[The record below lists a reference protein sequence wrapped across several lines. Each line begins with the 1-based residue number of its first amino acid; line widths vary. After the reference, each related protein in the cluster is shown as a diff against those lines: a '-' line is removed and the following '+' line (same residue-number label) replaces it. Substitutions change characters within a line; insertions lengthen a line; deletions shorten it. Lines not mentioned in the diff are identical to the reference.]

1 MMNSAYRLY
10 IKRKLGFGNS
20 LKYKI
25 SALLPILIV
34 LLITMILVFSLIFIT
49 SISAA
54 IEKAIIYLGSGE
66 IYSKED
72 ISDKDFIKT
81 SYPVKNG
88 QGIIYGE
95 NGESLV
101 YIKGVESSYF
111 DDDRMAV
118 FHIADAPLEKNSIII
133 SESLSSALSLNP
145 GDKLTLLL
153 YESDKGRA
161 RPYLM
166 TVSAVFDSGY
176 KELEKYLAFVDIS
189 MLESAGVGYE
199 STLRSGF
206 NTESA
211 IIELSLEGIHAE
223 SYKTLYSSIYQNVRS
238 SVSVLYVIFGAIAIL
253 AAFFSSDAARV
264 YIDRDKKDIGAM
276 LLLGT
281 SHNALRRIYLRIT
294 VCYIFI
300 AALLGSVFGILL
312 SLRIPSLIS
321 FIAREH
327 SAFLDYYIKEF
338 SIIIPYS
345 SLFFIV
351 LIVVAVS
358 AISLIISLGRLL
370 PRDID
375 SLVKG
380 E

>member
-1 MMNSAYRLY
+1 MNSASGLY

-20 LKYKI
+20 LKYKL

-34 LLITMILVFSLIFIT
+34 LLITMVLVFSLIFIT
-49 SISAA
+49 SISDA

-66 IYSKED
+66 IYSRED

-81 SYPVKNG
+81 SCFVRNG

-101 YIKGVESSYF
+101 YLKGVDKSYF
-111 DDDRMAV
+111 DNERKAV
-118 FHIADAPLEKNSIII
+118 FHIDEAPLERNSIII
-133 SESLSSALSLNP
+133 SESLSASLSLNP

-153 YESDKGRA
+153 YESDKNRA
-161 RPYLM
+161 RPYLLS
-166 TVSAVFDSGY
+166 VAAVFDSGY
-176 KELEKYLAFVDIS
+176 KELERYLAFVDIS
-189 MLESAGVGYE
+189 MLESADGGYE
-199 STLRSGF
+199 SIVKDGIT
-206 NTESA
+206 TESA
-211 IIELSLEGIHAE
+211 IVRLAYDGIHAE
-223 SYKTLYSSIYQNVRS
+223 SYKTLYSSIYQNVKS
-238 SVSVLYVIFGAIAIL
+238 SVSILYVIFGAIAIL

-276 LLLGT
+276 LLLGA

-294 VCYIFI
+294 LNYIFL
-300 AALLGSVFGILL
+300 AALFGSIFGILL
-312 SLRIPSLIS
+312 SLRIPSLVS
-321 FIAREH
+321 FIAKEH
-327 SAFLDYYIKEF
+327 SAILDYYIKEF

-345 SLFFIV
+345 SIAFIV
-351 LIVVAVS
+351 VIVVIVS
-358 AISLIISLGRLL
+358 ALSLMISLGRLL

>member
-1 MMNSAYRLY
+1 MNSADRLY
-10 IKRKLGFGNS
+10 IKRKLGIGNS
-20 LKYKI
+20 LKYKL
-25 SALLPILIV
+25 SSLVPILIV

-66 IYSKED
+66 IYSKVD
-72 ISDKDFIKT
+72 ISDKDFVRT

-88 QGIIYGE
+88 QGIIYSE

-101 YIKGVESSYF
+101 YIKGVESDYF
-111 DDDRMAV
+111 DVDRKAV
-118 FHIADAPLEKNSIII
+118 FHIDNAPLEKNSIIV
-133 SESLSSALSLNP
+133 SASLSSSLSLNP

-153 YESDKGRA
+153 YESDKMRA
-161 RPYLM
+161 RPYLL
-166 TVSAVFDSGY
+166 TVSAIFDSGY
-176 KELEKYLAFVDIS
+176 KELEKYLAFVDTS
-189 MLESAGVGYE
+189 MLESVSSGYE
-199 STLRSGF
+199 STLKDGIKP
-206 NTESA
+206 EKVVIDLA
-211 IIELSLEGIHAE
+211 YEGIYSD
-223 SYKTLYSSIYQNVRS
+223 SYKTLYSSIYQNVKS
-238 SVSVLYVIFGAIAIL
+238 SVSILYVIFASIAIL

-281 SHNALRRIYLRIT
+281 SHSSLRRIYMRIT
-294 VCYIFI
+294 VSYIFL
-300 AALLGSVFGILL
+300 AAVLGSLFGILL
-312 SLRIPSLIS
+312 SLRIPSLVS

-327 SAFLDYYIKEF
+327 SAFLDYYIKDF

-345 SLFFIV
+345 SIV
-351 LIVVAVS
+351 LIIVIVVAIS
-358 AISLIISLGRLL
+358 ALSLLLTLGRLL